1 MLIVRGFEQLWLRGL
16 FKPLNFWNYVQF
28 SCSSIHQQLSLTQ
41 QTDVLIAF
49 YSFQLPRI
57 KKKYCI
63 LVPKSSWSSIG
74 LNSSCLAFVKQSFIC
89 SKAYIGWICSNSQP
103 RSMYESETL
112 KFPKSGSFAWL
123 LVQEHTL
130 SCRLANILGYLN
142 GLFAGTCGISW
153 LVHSCFTLFNFLR
166 MICQKSIFSFF

>member
-142 GLFAGTCGISW
+142 G
-153 LVHSCFTLFNFLR
+153 FLLEHVELAD
-166 MICQKSIFSFF
+166 